1 MQFSVPR
8 EPMAKKTRKEQ
19 VNADRKTAPTK
30 AQTRGQ
36 NERDPKGRN
45 GQYTAAG
52 DAPLM
57 KK

>member
-1 MQFSVPR
+1 
-8 EPMAKKTRKEQ
+8 MAKKARKQQ
-19 VNADRKTAPTK
+19 VNAVRKTTTAK
-30 AQTRGQ
+30 DQTRGQ
-36 NERDPKGRN
+36 YERDPKGRN